1 MLKRLFHSKQS
12 THGDGK
18 CRAEGKRGRR
28 RKDSISLGKI
38 QGLTMGCKDNEK
50 QLVQSDQRTVQ
61 RPGAGNGVRG
71 KDYVVSATAAE
82 FLLNT

>member
-1 MLKRLFHSKQS
+1 MVKRLFHCKHSR
-12 THGDGK
+12 HGDGR
-18 CRAEGKRGRR
+18 CRAEGKRGKR

-38 QGLTMGCKDNEK
+38 KGPTMGCKGNEK

-71 KDYVVSATAAE
+71 KDYMVSATAVE
-82 FLLNT
+82 LLFNT